1 MNFKPVPPRI
11 CLPPQ
16 WVAEDTWM
24 VQQVQEALGAP
35 LCVNINS
42 LVIAG
47 AEPVLVDT
55 GSPAN
60 RRQWLEDTFSLVD
73 PSDVAYVFL
82 SHDDIDHTGNLAEV
96 LTLCPQAILVASWAI
111 VERHT
116 CAVEF
121 PLARCRWLESGDTL
135 QLSDRTLS
143 LVRPPT
149 FDSPTTRGLFDHK
162 TRMYWAADSFATP
175 STQAIEPTVDE
186 LDLDFWRQGRS
197 MFAHHAL
204 SPWLAMVDA
213 DRYRGAVRSVQALG
227 MTAIAAAH
235 TPLITEASVPTAF
248 DLTVALARQP
258 APPVPDQ
265 HALDA
270 IVAAL
275 GEAA

>member
-1 MNFKPVPPRI
+1 MNFSPVPPRI

-16 WVAEDTWM
+16 RVADDTWL

-60 RRQWLEDTFSLVD
+60 RRQWLEDTFSLID
-73 PSDVAYVFL
+73 PSDVAYVFV

-96 LTLCPQAILVASWAI
+96 LALCPQALLVASWAI
-111 VERHT
+111 IERHT
-116 CAVEF
+116 CAFDF
-121 PLARCRWLESGDTL
+121 PLARSRWLEDGDTL
-135 QLSDRTLS
+135 RLVDRTLR

-149 FDSPTTRGLFDHK
+149 FDSPTTRGLFDQA
-162 TRMYWAADSFATP
+162 TGVYWAADSFATP
-175 STQAIEPTVDE
+175 STQAIEPTVGE
-186 LDLDFWRQGRS
+186 LDLDFWRHGLS
-197 MFAHHAL
+197 MFAHHAI
-204 SPWLAMVDA
+204 SPWLSMVDPDLYSA
-213 DRYRGAVRSVQALG
+213 RVRSVQALG
-227 MTAIAAAH
+227 MTTIAGAH
-235 TPLITEASVPTAF
+235 TPLITERSIPTAF
-248 DLTVALARQP
+248 DLTVALPSEP

-270 IVAAL
+270 IVAEL
-275 GEAA
+275 GDVA